1 MATNPVRE
9 ALSDVKFEKRGDWM
23 AEELRAVTKAY
34 DFTLWLLPHLAKFSR
49 DHRFT
54 LGDRLEEGALE
65 VLELLVEASYSGEK
79 RPLLQ
84 RANVR
89 LNRVRFLVRLAK
101 DLRQLSLKQYE
112 FAARAI
118 DGIGMEIGGWLK
130 QQGRGKERHEASPA
144 PV

>member
-1 MATNPVRE
+1 MQNGKIEV
-9 ALSDVKFEKRGDWM
+9 DVPRRTEDISVIMK
-23 AEELRAVTKAY
+23 TY

-54 LGDRLEEGALE
+54 LGNRLEEGALE
-65 VLELLVEASYSGEK
+65 VLELLVEASYSGDK
-79 RPLLQ
+79 RSLLH
-84 RANVR
+84 RANTR
-89 LNRVRFLVRLAK
+89 LNRVRYLIRLAK
-101 DLRQLSLKQYE
+101 DLRQISVKQYE

-130 QQGRGKERHEASPA
+130 QQAGRTGAHETPSA